1 MSQHAPSPS
10 TSTSP
15 SVSSLLSQSR
25 QNNKGTSSVLNP
37 DEATKMLD
45 QEHIVRQTEEAFR
58 KLADYTRAELL
69 EVGMLKLYE
78 IPVTTEDCQ
87 LLTAMNETTKEKY
100 SQMSIMSQRLMK
112 EMSKLQNTCKCTRI
126 LDADFSSFMTQIDDI
141 SQQAAQME
149 KTAKALDDYSRYL
162 EEKLIKTNK

>member
-112 EMSKLQNTCKCTRI
+112 EMSKLQNTCKY
-126 LDADFSSFMTQIDDI
+126 ADFSSFMTQIDDI